1 MNPDRDATTCSFYTH
16 VRQSFASRNSAA
28 ANSPRASRFEFN
40 LTLQFCPIDIRDA
53 DRREEAFLPL
63 GDQTECGNLK
73 FVEPECFLRVQEYL
87 TPGWIVGGCGSR
99 LILPADKEYVTRE
112 GWLEVDW
119 NQ

>member
-1 MNPDRDATTCSFYTH
+1 LSSANNPC
-16 VRQSFASRNSAA
+16 
-28 ANSPRASRFEFN
+28 ASRFEFN
-40 LTLQFCPIDIRDA
+40 LTLQFSPIDIRDA